1 MQTTIIEQ
9 LQGKTLLKVEQVSD
23 DEIQFITND
32 YRIYSMHS
40 EDGSPNDVEV
50 RVESIVGDLQDL
62 IGTPILKAEYVSNVN
77 EEGLS
82 PGLTWTFI
90 KFATV
95 KGYVDIRYTGQS
107 NGYYA
112 EAPIIA
118 DFGQV
123 SKEYVEANNNIANKP
138 KFK

>member
-1 MQTTIIEQ
+1 MNTEIIEQ
-9 LQGKTLLKVEQVSD
+9 LQGKTLLKVEQVGD
-23 DEIQFITND
+23 DQIQFITSD
-32 YRIYSMHS
+32 MRMYSMHA
-40 EDGSPNDVEV
+40 EDGAPNDVEV
-50 RVESIVGDLQDL
+50 RIESIVGDLKDL
-62 IGTPILKAEYVSNVN
+62 VGVPLIKAEYVSNVD

-82 PGLTWTFI
+82 PGFTWTFI

-95 KGYVDIRYTGQS
+95 KGYVDIRYIGQS

-123 SKEYVEANNNIANKP
+123 SEEYLIPKEENSKP